1 MTNSS
6 SASFERPIDL
16 VHLARQT
23 LGDRELEREIL
34 ALFVRQSGMLRDR
47 LMASRAQAER
57 RDLVHTIKGSAR
69 AVGAW
74 SVAKAAENVEEALML
89 NADGGGQKDKTS
101 LSYQMKELARTIHE
115 ANDVIIGLGR
125 FS

>member
-1 MTNSS
+1 MTTN

-34 ALFVRQSGMLRDR
+34 ALFVRQSILLRDR
-47 LMASRAQAER
+47 ILNSGVLAER
-57 RDLVHTIKGSAR
+57 RDLVHTLKGSAR

-74 SVAKAAENVEEALML
+74 SVAKAAENVETALM
-89 NADGGGQKDKTS
+89 ADDAGGATGDAA
-101 LSYQMKELARTIHE
+101 LSREIAELARTIHE

-125 FS
+125 VS